1 MLELCKLCRCK
12 GCTEL
17 GILCLL
23 KVGKEVLLCLSAL
36 VVAILLW
43 VHSELEEFLVV
54 LTVIPTVLVH
64 LLLEVVEGV
73 GEQCVRIYV
82 GKLAALLLGELYEFW
97 VDSSRN
103 LTALTENHT
112 PHRVVHHYE
121 AALALLHGEEVHQ

>member
-1 MLELCKLCRCK
+1 MLELCKLCRSK

-23 KVGKEVLLCLSAL
+23 KVGQEVLLCLSAL

-64 LLLEVVEGV
+64 LLLEVVESV
-73 GEQCVRIYV
+73 GEQCVCINIC
-82 GKLAALLLGELYEFW
+82 KLAALLLGELYEFW

-103 LTALTENHT
+103 LTALTKNHT

-121 AALALLHGEEVHQ
+121 ATLALLHGEEVHQ